1 MEIRNDLG
9 RGRSSA
15 AARGGLLLLC
25 VMAVAG
31 LYLVG
36 MELSLAFRQ
45 YSPFNGL
52 AVSPWIGFAG
62 FQKLFSSPGFGD
74 AVANTVIF
82 GLLFAV
88 FHLLMGTIAGTL
100 ALRLPLVAGEALGI
114 LLVLPAFLPAEVF
127 AQWAFQ
133 AVGTQTLISAQ
144 AMRWLVPLLCA
155 IKLLGIPVIV
165 SLALREIHG
174 GHLASLPLKVSG
186 LFALVSLMLG
196 ANTFYSLSRLLVNP
210 LVYQTTQT
218 VDVLVFRDLF
228 MQMTST
234 PLPLLQLL
242 FGWLAAAVL
251 AWPAIRLAREVFAP
265 IHDAQAFTQGEGFGW
280 KPLSAVLGLLGFSV
294 AYFWPVFS
302 TFSSN
307 GAVTAPEMA
316 GGWLPAAPGWL
327 LQAAGGAVVAT
338 GLAYAASVAVL
349 QASGRMRRLALAL
362 LLFLS
367 VLCAHPTLFSKYIL
381 IRQWGLINTLL
392 SIAVSTV
399 FSASA
404 VWAMM
409 ALSATDV
416 SASRRAQPG
425 MNLLAVFLVQLAVRW
440 SDGLPALLYLHD
452 ASQSPINAY
461 RQMITGGQTLAEGA
475 ERVAWE
481 LGLHVAGYWMAL
493 PALILL
499 LAVFVLLP
507 RRKLL
512 AVMAAWSKH

>member
-15 AARGGLLLLC
+15 AARGGLLLC

-52 AVSPWIGFAG
+52 AASPWIGFAG

-127 AQWAFQ
+127 AQWVFQ

-210 LVYQTTQT
+210 LVYRTTQT
-218 VDVLVFRDLF
+218 VDLLVFRDMF

-234 PLPLLQLL
+234 PVPLLQLL
-242 FGWLAAAVL
+242 FGWLAAAAL

-294 AYFWPVFS
+294 AYFWPVFAS
-302 TFSSN
+302 FSEGIS
-307 GAVTAPEMA
+307 VPLMA
-316 GGWLPAAPGWL
+316 QWLPAVPGWL
-327 LQAAGGAVVAT
+327 IQAAGGALVAT
-338 GLAYAASVAVL
+338 GLAYAASTAVL
-349 QASGRMRRLALAL
+349 QSSGRMRRLALVL

-425 MNLLAVFLVQLAVRW
+425 MNLLAVFLVQVAVRW

-452 ASQSPINAY
+452 ASRSPINAY
-461 RQMITGGQTLAEGA
+461 RQMITGGQTLPEGA
-475 ERVAWE
+475 ERVAWA
-481 LGLHVAGYWMAL
+481 LGVHVAGYWMAL
-493 PALILL
+493 PALLLL